1 MYDFFIEN
9 NYDGVG
15 VERSIKFDGTDK
27 TKIEAIHTFKSGP
40 GKIVFE
46 DLLQRNSLCSLYSTF
61 MHTKKAFEII
71 GGYPEDHGFDTQAFA
86 WKFLANGFSAQTCPG
101 AEYLHRIN
109 FHRSYYVREY
119 EDGKVNHNWF
129 KIFDEFFYLLSDE
142 AKAMILGADLNNHKQ
157 NISDLLQRLPV
168 AFAPGYEKY
177 LTVDGRSRKR
187 KEVEIIGPTGRTM
200 YESYWLGS
208 ESLREGKPED
218 ALRYFLEARQKK
230 FRFRILEEKI
240 LFCKLCL
247 SGKTTV
253 QAFEEI
259 EARKKYKKLGS
270 QSPLIRKAFIAL
282 KKKFRPLK
290 IFYIELRDR
299 KRADAFWKKALALVF
314 FYVRKRFGVGFNN
327 EDPSTEA
334 IDIVIPTIT
343 KDFQTLEISL
353 ESLKNLEQK
362 INRVYIISR
371 REEGLI
377 KLCEKLGHTFIDE
390 SSILGYPK
398 DEIKYV
404 VKGHDRSGW
413 IYKQLLNFGVGK
425 QIEKE
430 NYFVIDSDTVLVS
443 KNSFIEGG
451 KYVFQDS
458 TEWNQPYLEIFERI
472 FKEKP
477 RNHLSSVC
485 HMMIFNQK
493 RVAEMLARIET
504 IQAKRWDQAIIDLL
518 DPNEISSFAE
528 YETYANYMGIYHPS
542 EIKRIP
548 FYNKS
553 LKRSELTG
561 LKDLEEKYGKKYK
574 SVSFHSYA
582 N

>member
-1 MYDFFIEN
+1 M
-9 NYDGVG
+9 
-15 VERSIKFDGTDK
+15 
-27 TKIEAIHTFKSGP
+27 
-40 GKIVFE
+40 
-46 DLLQRNSLCSLYSTF
+46 
-61 MHTKKAFEII
+61 
-71 GGYPEDHGFDTQAFA
+71 
-86 WKFLANGFSAQTCPG
+86 
-101 AEYLHRIN
+101 
-109 FHRSYYVREY
+109 
-119 EDGKVNHNWF
+119 
-129 KIFDEFFYLLSDE
+129 
-142 AKAMILGADLNNHKQ
+142 
-157 NISDLLQRLPV
+157 
-168 AFAPGYEKY
+168 
-177 LTVDGRSRKR
+177 
-187 KEVEIIGPTGRTM
+187 
-200 YESYWLGS
+200 
-208 ESLREGKPED
+208 
-218 ALRYFLEARQKK
+218 
-230 FRFRILEEKI
+230 
-240 LFCKLCL
+240 
-247 SGKTTV
+247 
-253 QAFEEI
+253 
-259 EARKKYKKLGS
+259 
-270 QSPLIRKAFIAL
+270 IRKAFIAL